1 MNRRTLS
8 VALALTLALGIGG
21 NVLAAP
27 AGDSVSL
34 KQVQDQRQDLEVKA
48 EQLDNQITQTMNQ
61 IQDDKNKI
69 AQTAN
74 DIKQTQV
81 DLDKAQ
87 NDIKNQQELFNQRA
101 RAMYINGADSYLGVI
116 LDSENLSDFM
126 TRVDNVKKIVG
137 YDKQVI
143 DNLNSKKDSIE
154 KKKQSLCDENNKLI
168 ALKADNEKKLAQLN
182 SDKSKETQLLTSL
195 KQKETE
201 LAPQEKPI
209 IASAANGI
217 EQIKNSESSSTSKGG
232 SSSASASSSLSRG
245 GSSSSASS
253 NAVVAYASN
262 FLGTPYQWGGNGP
275 DSFDCSGFTCYVF
288 AHFGISLPR
297 IASDQQNVGTAVS
310 SSDLQPGDLVF
321 FGSPAHHVGIYVG
334 NGCYI
339 HAPKT
344 GDVVKISPLNRS
356 DYSGARR
363 VL

>member
-8 VALALTLALGIGG
+8 VALALTLALGISG
-21 NVLAAP
+21 NALAAP
-27 AGDSVSL
+27 TSDSVSL
-34 KQVQDQRQDLEVKA
+34 KQIQDQRQDLEVKT
-48 EQLDNQITQTMNQ
+48 EELDNQITQVMQQ
-61 IQDDKNKI
+61 IQDNKNKI

-74 DIKQTQV
+74 DIKQTQA
-81 DLDKAQ
+81 DLEKAQ
-87 NDIKNQQELFNQRA
+87 NDIKNQQGLFNQRV
-101 RAMYINGADSYLGVI
+101 RAMYINGVDSYLGVI
-116 LDSENLSDFM
+116 LDSENLSDLI
-126 TRVDNVKKIVG
+126 TRVDNVQKIVG

-143 DNLNSKKDSIE
+143 DNLNTKKDTIE
-154 KKKQSLCDENNKLI
+154 KKKQSLCDQNNKLI
-168 ALKADNEKKLAQLN
+168 SLKSDSEKKLAQLN
-182 SDKSKETQLLTSL
+182 SDKSQETQLLASL
-195 KQKETE
+195 KQKEAE
-201 LAPQEKPI
+201 LAPQESSVV
-209 IASAANGI
+209 ASATN
-217 EQIKNSESSSTSKGG
+217 EVNQIKN
-232 SSSASASSSLSRG
+232 ASSSSYSR

-262 FLGTPYQWGGNGP
+262 FLGTPYEWGGNGP
-275 DSFDCSGFTCYVF
+275 SSFDCSGFTCYVF

-297 IASDQQNVGTAVS
+297 IASDQQSVGTAVS
-310 SSDLQPGDLVF
+310 SDDLQPGDLVF